1 MEEGARGEVVKPRYG
16 HMPGPTVPGTG
27 SSTILPAVEQRIG
40 SNNQPLAAAAVDPSH
55 IPGLTAPVSVKKEKQ
70 EEPEDIK
77 PTEPVEPTENEEPDE
92 AAPGRDE
99 PAAAEKPSKPSLAK
113 APAERTS
120 ADDEADSEDDGTDED
135 DDADPDTA
143 DAEAEEAA
151 EEVTDGPVFE
161 ASDRRAKIVAD
172 SRGVRLRL
180 DDQNCEF
187 GWDEIGAIET
197 ESPRF
202 GKRFTVTVHTPDS
215 RWYPIEIEAKA
226 KSEHAA
232 WEKQIDEVLDAY
244 FDDGIEEKETETEA
258 EAGAEA
264 GAETKAETKA
274 EDSAP

>member
-1 MEEGARGEVVKPRYG
+1 MEEGAGGEVVKPRYG

-77 PTEPVEPTENEEPDE
+77 PTEPVEPTETEEPDE
-92 AAPGRDE
+92 AAPERDE
-99 PAAAEKPSKPSLAK
+99 PAAAEKPSLAK
-113 APAERTS
+113 ASAERTS
-120 ADDEADSEDDGTDED
+120 ADDEADSEDDDTDEDED
-135 DDADPDTA
+135 DDAGADSDTP

-180 DDQNCEF
+180 DDQECEF

-197 ESPRF
+197 ESPRL

-244 FDDGIEEKETETEA
+244 FDEGAEEKEAEA
-258 EAGAEA
+258 E
-264 GAETKAETKA
+264 A

>member
-1 MEEGARGEVVKPRYG
+1 
-16 HMPGPTVPGTG
+16 MPGPTVLGTG

-77 PTEPVEPTENEEPDE
+77 PTEPEAPDE
-92 AAPGRDE
+92 AAPEQDE
-99 PAAAEKPSKPSLAK
+99 PAAAEKTSKASKTSVAK
-113 APAERTS
+113 TPAEKTS
-120 ADDEADSEDDGTDED
+120 ADDAEAGAGPDADED
-135 DDADPDTA
+135 
-143 DAEAEEAA
+143 AA
-151 EEVTDGPVFE
+151 EDAADGPVFE

-180 DDQNCEF
+180 DDQECEF

-202 GKRFTVTVHTPDS
+202 GKRFTVTVHTPDR

-226 KSEHAA
+226 RSEHAA
-232 WEKQIDEVLDAY
+232 WETQIDEVLDAY
-244 FDDGIEEKETETEA
+244 FDDGEEK
-258 EAGAEA
+258 
-264 GAETKAETKA
+264 KA
-274 EDSAP
+274 EDSAEESVESE

>member
-1 MEEGARGEVVKPRYG
+1 MEEGAGGEVVKPRYG

-77 PTEPVEPTENEEPDE
+77 PTEPVEPTETEE
-92 AAPGRDE
+92 
-99 PAAAEKPSKPSLAK
+99 PSLAK
-113 APAERTS
+113 ASAERTS
-120 ADDEADSEDDGTDED
+120 ADDEADSEDDDTDED
-135 DDADPDTA
+135 EDAGADSDTP

-180 DDQNCEF
+180 DDQECEF

-197 ESPRF
+197 ESPRL

-244 FDDGIEEKETETEA
+244 FDEGAEEKEAEA
-258 EAGAEA
+258 E
-264 GAETKAETKA
+264 A

>member
-1 MEEGARGEVVKPRYG
+1 M
-16 HMPGPTVPGTG
+16 
-27 SSTILPAVEQRIG
+27 EQRIG

-77 PTEPVEPTENEEPDE
+77 PTEPVEPTETEEPDE
-92 AAPGRDE
+92 AAPERDE
-99 PAAAEKPSKPSLAK
+99 PAAAEKQSKPSLAK
-113 APAERTS
+113 ASAERTS

-135 DDADPDTA
+135 EDDDAEADSDTP

-180 DDQNCEF
+180 DDQECEF

-197 ESPRF
+197 ESPRL

-244 FDDGIEEKETETEA
+244 FDEGTEEKEAEVEA
-258 EAGAEA
+258 EAE
-264 GAETKAETKA
+264 A

>member
-1 MEEGARGEVVKPRYG
+1 
-16 HMPGPTVPGTG
+16 MPGPTVPGTG

-77 PTEPVEPTENEEPDE
+77 PTEPVEPDE
-92 AAPGRDE
+92 AAPERNE
-99 PAAAEKPSKPSLAK
+99 PAAAEPSKPSLDK
-113 APAERTS
+113 SPAGKTP
-120 ADDEADSEDDGTDED
+120 ADDDETDAEDDTEAD
-135 DDADPDTA
+135 A
-143 DAEAEEAA
+143 DAEVEAETEAEA
-151 EEVTDGPVFE
+151 GAADGPVFE
-161 ASDRRAKIVAD
+161 ASDRRAKIIAD

-180 DDQNCEF
+180 DDQECEF

-202 GKRFTVTVHTPDS
+202 GKRFTITVHTPDR
-215 RWYPIEIEAKA
+215 RWYFLEIEAKA

-244 FDDGIEEKETETEA
+244 FDEGSAESSAEGSAEEEQES
-258 EAGAEA
+258 
-264 GAETKAETKA
+264 
-274 EDSAP
+274 EDTAS